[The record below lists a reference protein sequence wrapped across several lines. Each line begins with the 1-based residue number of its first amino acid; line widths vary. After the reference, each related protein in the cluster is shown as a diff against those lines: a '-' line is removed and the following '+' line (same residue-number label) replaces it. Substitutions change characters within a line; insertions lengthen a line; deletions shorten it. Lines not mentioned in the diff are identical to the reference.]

1 MDNVHRACRNAR
13 DLIPDKLVAAHRT
26 RHVGGE
32 LLATDGQASW
42 FLLDNDLATIQDTL
56 GAVEEAGYT
65 VSGYGATGL
74 TIDSKALSW
83 LLIVANG

>member
-1 MDNVHRACRNAR
+1 MPESLRGMSVAHCYLAQGGGE
-13 DLIPDKLVAAHRT
+13 LPD
-26 RHVGGE
+26 VGGE

-56 GAVEEAGYT
+56 GAVEEAGYI
-65 VSGYGATGL
+65 VSGYEATGL

>member
-1 MDNVHRACRNAR
+1 M
-13 DLIPDKLVAAHRT
+13 
-26 RHVGGE
+26 
-32 LLATDGQASW
+32 
-42 FLLDNDLATIQDTL
+42 LDNDLATIQDTL

-65 VSGYGATGL
+65 VSGYEATGL